1 MRALSLTGVAAALA
15 VGVIAGC
22 GGAAPAPPPATAA
35 QAAVVLAPPGGVLAP
50 GTGERLIVNVGSE
63 SVGSDADG
71 RVVTRILVVGRDGS
85 NHRLQ
90 LVPGSWGLP
99 AAVPGQPE
107 GIAWD
112 GSRVVL
118 VSTDDP
124 GRFVAVSV
132 RGSRAPLVVAPRGRF
147 VYDGISVDG
156 KQLFVTQL
164 ADAHGAAA
172 YRIMRVDLASG
183 RLDAQPIVDKLDG
196 GEAMAGTPIARAA
209 ASDFLYTVYARGAR
223 PFVHALEGAGNFSL
237 CLDLP
242 PEPRATARRAWAAR
256 ALSPT
261 AVLISNRVLRRAYR
275 LQGGELTP
283 IAYRARLE

>member
-1 MRALSLTGVAAALA
+1 MIGLAAALA

-22 GGAAPAPPPATAA
+22 GGKAPAPPPPATAA
-35 QAAVVLAPPGGVLAP
+35 RAAVVLAPPGGVLAP
-50 GTGERLIVNVGSE
+50 GTGERLLVNVGSE
-63 SVGSDADG
+63 SAGYDSDG

-99 AAVPGQPE
+99 AAVAGQPE

-132 RGSRAPLVVAPRGRF
+132 RGSRAAPLVVAPRGRF

-183 RLDAQPIVDKLDG
+183 RLDGKPIVDKLDG
-196 GEAMAGTPIARAA
+196 DDAMAGTPIARAA
-209 ASDFLYTVYARGAR
+209 ASDFLYTVYARGTR
-223 PFVHALEGAGNFSL
+223 PFVHALEGAGHFSL

-242 PEPRATARRAWAAR
+242 PEPRAAAHRAWAAR
-256 ALSPT
+256 RLSPT
-261 AVLISNRVLRRAYR
+261 AVLISNRVLRRAFR

-283 IAYRARLE
+283 LAYPARLE